1 MTGDSRIQDSIVI
14 HNVKISIKLKQ
25 GRFNFLNSYKQRNF
39 VVIRD
44 TYTYVIFKPNKE
56 GVHHINITKVPSL
69 EQVDS
74 SVRQLK
80 SMIIEGELGQPC
92 VDNLTATLNL
102 QQTLKLSHLYT
113 SMRRDFNLWF
123 NAFVFPALFWRQ
135 ACGTLYIF
143 ASGKVNLVGFKTPD
157 QLEDACEQCLVFM
170 RQYREMKQSCAQS
183 AG

>member
-1 MTGDSRIQDSIVI
+1 
-14 HNVKISIKLKQ
+14 
-25 GRFNFLNSYKQRNF
+25 
-39 VVIRD
+39 
-44 TYTYVIFKPNKE
+44 
-56 GVHHINITKVPSL
+56 
-69 EQVDS
+69 
-74 SVRQLK
+74 
-80 SMIIEGELGQPC
+80 MIIEGELSQPRI
-92 VDNLTATLNL
+92 DNLTATLNL

>member
-157 QLEDACEQCLVFM
+157 QLKDACQQCLAFM
-170 RQYREMKQSCAQS
+170 RQYREMKL
-183 AG
+183 